1 MPKVIKSVK
10 IGSKFLEARSKLNL
24 SLNDISKNI
33 HINIKY
39 LEAIESDDYSL
50 FPARAF
56 AIGYFNKYSDFLGIK
71 DPFPVNTDDR
81 ILNSKENKTK
91 SSRKRISEVE
101 LFIKENLITISTIFI
116 LILLITFIIFTS
128 AISESSDIEII
139 NDETLNIE
147 PISVIEKISND
158 KLIAKPIVKNSNLM
172 LIFSGPCWVEIYLNN
187 EKPLIYKLYN
197 KDEILGVEIEKSF
210 TLRIGNI
217 DNVKATYGGEI
228 INFINNVNKQKVST
242 TIFNNE

>member
-24 SLNDISKNI
+24 SLKDISKNI
-33 HINIKY
+33 HINIRY

-81 ILNSKENKTK
+81 ILNFKENKTK

-101 LFIKENLITISTIFI
+101 LFIKENLINDWPLIRKIMTYARHI
-116 LILLITFIIFTS
+116 LVKTFLDMNLDASGAYRCFYLKKIKLKDILDAKNNEYAFFWEVTYIIKKRNYS
-128 AISESSDIEII
+128 IHEI
-139 NDETLNIE
+139 
-147 PISVIEKISND
+147 PA
-158 KLIAKPIVKNSNLM
+158 KLIYRKLGKSKMNFKHIIYSL
-172 LIFSGPCWVEIYLNN
+172 IYLL
-187 EKPLIYKLYN
+187 KIFLIK
-197 KDEILGVEIEKSF
+197 K
-210 TLRIGNI
+210 
-217 DNVKATYGGEI
+217 
-228 INFINNVNKQKVST
+228 
-242 TIFNNE
+242 